1 MDWKSEIRAAL
12 RDAVKEQLLDA
23 AVQCTVKSVDKAAG
37 LLVATGLR
45 DGTDYHNVRVAA
57 APDAGGVGLL
67 VWPVVGSAITVAH
80 LDGLDT
86 MAFVAQVSEV
96 EAYELVLANG
106 VSLRLTP
113 AGHLELNGTA
123 HGGLVQVAQLTAKLA
138 QLEAAVNVLKTQMA
152 THTHVLVTPTVP
164 PAPFPA
170 AVALPA
176 AALAT
181 APLVPTQRTE
191 LENSLVQH
199 G

>member
-12 RDAVKEQLLDA
+12 RDTVKEMLLDA
-23 AVQCTVKSVDKAAG
+23 AVQCTVKSVDKATG
-37 LLVATGLR
+37 LLVATALR

-67 VWPVVGSAITVAH
+67 VWPVVGSKVTVAH

-86 MAFVAQVSEV
+86 MAYLAQVSEV

-106 VSLRLTP
+106 VNLRLTP
-113 AGHLELNGTA
+113 AGHLELNGTR
-123 HGGLVQVAQLTAKLA
+123 HGGLVQVAELTAKLT

-152 THTHVLVTPTVP
+152 SHTHVLVTTTTPSV
-164 PAPFPA
+164 PFPI
-170 AVALPA
+170 AVAAPSGLV
-176 AALAT
+176 T
-181 APLVPTQRTE
+181 APLTPTLRTE
-191 LENSLVQH
+191 LENTLVQH